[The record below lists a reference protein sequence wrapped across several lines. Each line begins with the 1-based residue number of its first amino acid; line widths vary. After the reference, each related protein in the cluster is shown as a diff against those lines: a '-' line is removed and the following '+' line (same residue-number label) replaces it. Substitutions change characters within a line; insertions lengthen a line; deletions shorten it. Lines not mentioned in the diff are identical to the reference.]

1 MYSSIHMFQ
10 GSSVSPWNPISLEEP
25 LGVEEV
31 LVLQMHDDGL
41 PLEKHILFLR
51 YKQHVNTNT
60 EQK

>member
-1 MYSSIHMFQ
+1 MFQ

-41 PLEKHILFLR
+41 SLEKHILFLR